1 MQKNYMTIDEQINF
15 LKTEKNLKFKS
26 EKLAKR
32 VLQEVGYYKLINAYK
47 IPFVVNNGVSN
58 QYIDDVY
65 FEDIYN
71 LYKFDTELKTI
82 VFEAATNVEINFK
95 SLLSEVISSQYGIK
109 DKIYLKKD
117 NFAPDT
123 GKADEYTFAQMKK
136 HIKDSIKKQIDNM
149 QPAIK
154 WYNDNYKYFPFWVV
168 VNVLTIGSVS
178 RIYGKMKD
186 SDKITVAKHYKLPY
200 DYLGSYIRHINL
212 VRNICAHNDVLYRY
226 KSINA
231 IPQKI
236 KNVKDLYDKLGI
248 LKNPKTGRYVKGSND
263 FFATMI
269 ILKLLLS
276 KENFNLFYTKFK
288 GLLSKLKRKLSPV
301 FYEKILDEMG
311 LPENWFEI
319 K

>member
-1 MQKNYMTIDEQINF
+1 MHKHYMTIDEQVNF
-15 LKTEKNLKFKS
+15 LKNEKKLKFKS

-47 IPFVVNNGVSN
+47 IPFIINN
-58 QYIDDVY
+58 QYLDNVY

-82 VFEAATNVEINFK
+82 VFEAATNIEINFK

-109 DKIYLKKD
+109 EKIYLKKE

-136 HIKDSIKKQIDNM
+136 HIKDSIKKQVDNM
-149 QPAIK
+149 QPAVK
-154 WYNDNYKYFPFWVV
+154 WYNENYKYFPFWVV
-168 VNVLTIGSVS
+168 VNILTIGSVS
-178 RIYGKMKD
+178 RIYGKLKD
-186 SDKITVAKHYKLPY
+186 SDKIIVAKNYKLPY

-212 VRNICAHNDVLYRY
+212 VRNICTHNDVLYRY
-226 KSINA
+226 KSINS

-236 KNVKDLYDKLGI
+236 KNVKDIYEKLGI
-248 LKNPKTGRYVKGSND
+248 LKNPKTGRYFKGSND
-263 FFATMI
+263 FLATI
-269 ILKLLLS
+269 IIFKLLLS

-288 GLLSKLKRKLSPV
+288 GLLSKLKKTLSPI

>member
-1 MQKNYMTIDEQINF
+1 MHKHYMTIDEQVNF
-15 LKTEKNLKFKS
+15 LKNEKKLKFKS

-47 IPFVVNNGVSN
+47 IPFIINN
-58 QYIDDVY
+58 QYLDNVY

-82 VFEAATNVEINFK
+82 VFEAATNIEINFK

-109 DKIYLKKD
+109 EKIYLKKE

-136 HIKDSIKKQIDNM
+136 HIKDSIKKQVDNM
-149 QPAIK
+149 QPAVK
-154 WYNDNYKYFPFWVV
+154 WYNENYKYFPFWVV
-168 VNVLTIGSVS
+168 VNILTIGSVS
-178 RIYGKMKD
+178 RIYGKLKD
-186 SDKITVAKHYKLPY
+186 YDKIIVAKNYKLPY

-212 VRNICAHNDVLYRY
+212 IRNICAHNDVLYRY
-226 KSINA
+226 KSINS

-236 KNVKDLYDKLGI
+236 KNVKDIYEKLGI
-248 LKNPKTGRYVKGSND
+248 LKNPKTGRYFKGSND
-263 FFATMI
+263 FLATI
-269 ILKLLLS
+269 IIFKLLLS

-288 GLLSKLKRKLSPV
+288 GLLSKLKKTLSPI

>member
-1 MQKNYMTIDEQINF
+1 MHKHYMTIDEQVNF
-15 LKTEKNLKFKS
+15 LKNEKKLKFKS

-47 IPFVVNNGVSN
+47 IPFIINN
-58 QYIDDVY
+58 QYLDKVY

-82 VFEAATNVEINFK
+82 VFEATTNIEINFK

-109 DKIYLKKD
+109 EKIYLKKE

-136 HIKDSIKKQIDNM
+136 HIKDSIKKQVDNM
-149 QPAIK
+149 QPAVK

-168 VNVLTIGSVS
+168 VNILTIGSVS
-178 RIYGKMKD
+178 RIYGKLKD
-186 SDKITVAKHYKLPY
+186 SDKIIVAKNYKLPHN
-200 DYLGSYIRHINL
+200 YLGSYIRHINL

-226 KSINA
+226 KSINS

-236 KNVKDLYDKLGI
+236 KNVKDIYEKLGI
-248 LKNPKTGRYVKGSND
+248 LKNPKTGRYLKGSND
-263 FFATMI
+263 FLATI
-269 ILKLLLS
+269 IIFKLLLS

-288 GLLSKLKRKLSPV
+288 GLLSKLKKTLSPI
-301 FYEKILDEMG
+301 FYEKILYEMG
-311 LPENWFEI
+311 IPENWLEI

>member
-1 MQKNYMTIDEQINF
+1 MTIDEQVNF
-15 LKTEKNLKFKS
+15 LKNEKKLKFKS

-47 IPFVVNNGVSN
+47 IPFIINN
-58 QYIDDVY
+58 QYLDNVY

-71 LYKFDTELKTI
+71 LYKFDIELKTI
-82 VFEAATNVEINFK
+82 VFEAATNIEINFK

-109 DKIYLKKD
+109 EKIYLKKE

-136 HIKDSIKKQIDNM
+136 HIKDSIKKQVDNM
-149 QPAIK
+149 QPAVK
-154 WYNDNYKYFPFWVV
+154 WYNENYKYFPFWVV
-168 VNVLTIGSVS
+168 VNILTIGSVS
-178 RIYGKMKD
+178 RIYGKLKD
-186 SDKITVAKHYKLPY
+186 SDKITVAKNYKLPY

-226 KSINA
+226 KSINS

-236 KNVKDLYDKLGI
+236 KNVKDIYEKLGI
-248 LKNPKTGRYVKGSND
+248 LKNPKTGRYFKGSND
-263 FFATMI
+263 FLATI
-269 ILKLLLS
+269 IIFKLLLS

-288 GLLSKLKRKLSPV
+288 GLLSKLKKTLSSI

>member
-1 MQKNYMTIDEQINF
+1 MTIDEQINF

-26 EKLAKR
+26 VKLAKR

-47 IPFVVNNGVSN
+47 IPFVVNNGANN

-109 DKIYLKKD
+109 DKIYLKKE

-123 GKADEYTFAQMKK
+123 GKADEYTFVQMKK
-136 HIKDSIKKQIDNM
+136 HIKDSIKKQVDNM

-154 WYNDNYKYFPFWVV
+154 WYNDKYQYFPFWVV

-178 RIYGKMKD
+178 RIYGKLKD
-186 SDKITVAKHYKLPY
+186 SDKITVAKNYKLPY

-226 KSINA
+226 KSINS

-236 KNVKDLYDKLGI
+236 KSVKDLYDKLCI
-248 LKNPKTGRYVKGSND
+248 LKNPKTGRYAKGSND
-263 FFATMI
+263 FFATII

-288 GLLSKLKRKLSPV
+288 GLLSKLKKTLSPV
-301 FYEKILDEMG
+301 FYDKILNEMG
-311 LPENWFEI
+311 LPENWNEI

>member
-1 MQKNYMTIDEQINF
+1 MHKHYMTIDEQVNF
-15 LKTEKNLKFKS
+15 LKNEKKLKFKS

-47 IPFVVNNGVSN
+47 IPFIINN
-58 QYIDDVY
+58 QYLDNVY

-82 VFEAATNVEINFK
+82 VFEAATNIEINFK

-109 DKIYLKKD
+109 EKIYLKKE

-136 HIKDSIKKQIDNM
+136 HIKDSIKKQVDNM
-149 QPAIK
+149 QPAVK
-154 WYNDNYKYFPFWVV
+154 WYNENYKYFPFWVV
-168 VNVLTIGSVS
+168 VNILTIGSVS
-178 RIYGKMKD
+178 RIYGKLKD
-186 SDKITVAKHYKLPY
+186 SDKIIVAKNYKLPY

-226 KSINA
+226 KSINS

-236 KNVKDLYDKLGI
+236 KNVKDIYEKLGI
-248 LKNPKTGRYVKGSND
+248 LKNPKTGRYFKGSND
-263 FFATMI
+263 FLATI
-269 ILKLLLS
+269 IIFKLLLS

-288 GLLSKLKRKLSPV
+288 GLLSKLKKTLSSI

>member
-1 MQKNYMTIDEQINF
+1 MTIDEQVNF
-15 LKTEKNLKFKS
+15 LKNEKKLKFKS

-32 VLQEVGYYKLINAYK
+32 VLQELGYYKLINAYK
-47 IPFVVNNGVSN
+47 IPFIINN
-58 QYIDDVY
+58 QYLDNVY

-82 VFEAATNVEINFK
+82 VFEAATNIEINFK

-109 DKIYLKKD
+109 EKIYLKKE

-136 HIKDSIKKQIDNM
+136 HIKDSIKKQVDNM
-149 QPAIK
+149 QPAVK
-154 WYNDNYKYFPFWVV
+154 WYNENYKYFPFWVV
-168 VNVLTIGSVS
+168 VNILTIGSVS
-178 RIYGKMKD
+178 RIYGKLKD
-186 SDKITVAKHYKLPY
+186 SDKIIVAKNYKLPY

-226 KSINA
+226 KSINS

-236 KNVKDLYDKLGI
+236 KNVKDIYEKLGI
-248 LKNPKTGRYVKGSND
+248 LKNPKTGRYFKGSND
-263 FFATMI
+263 FLATI
-269 ILKLLLS
+269 IIFKLLLS

-288 GLLSKLKRKLSPV
+288 GLLSKLKKTLSPI

>member
-1 MQKNYMTIDEQINF
+1 MTIDEQVNF
-15 LKTEKNLKFKS
+15 LKNEKKLKFKS

-47 IPFVVNNGVSN
+47 IPFIINN
-58 QYIDDVY
+58 QYLDNVY

-82 VFEAATNVEINFK
+82 VFEAATNIEINFK

-109 DKIYLKKD
+109 EKIYLKKE

-136 HIKDSIKKQIDNM
+136 HIKDSIKKQVDNM
-149 QPAIK
+149 QPAVK
-154 WYNDNYKYFPFWVV
+154 WYNENYKYFPFWVV
-168 VNVLTIGSVS
+168 VNILTIGSVS
-178 RIYGKMKD
+178 RIYGKLKD
-186 SDKITVAKHYKLPY
+186 SDKIIVAKNYKLPY

-226 KSINA
+226 KSINS

-236 KNVKDLYDKLGI
+236 KNVKDIYEKLGI
-248 LKNPKTGRYVKGSND
+248 LKNPKTGRYFKGSND
-263 FFATMI
+263 FLATI
-269 ILKLLLS
+269 IIFKLLLS

-288 GLLSKLKRKLSPV
+288 SLLSKLKKTLSPI

>member
-1 MQKNYMTIDEQINF
+1 MTIDEQVNF
-15 LKTEKNLKFKS
+15 LKNEKKLKFKS

-47 IPFVVNNGVSN
+47 IPFIINN
-58 QYIDDVY
+58 QYLDNVY

-82 VFEAATNVEINFK
+82 VFEAATNIEINFK

-109 DKIYLKKD
+109 EKIYLKKE

-136 HIKDSIKKQIDNM
+136 HIKDSIKKQVDNM
-149 QPAIK
+149 QHAVK
-154 WYNDNYKYFPFWVV
+154 WYNENYKYFPFWVV
-168 VNVLTIGSVS
+168 VNILTIGSVS
-178 RIYGKMKD
+178 RIYGKLKD
-186 SDKITVAKHYKLPY
+186 SDKIIVAKNYKLPY

-226 KSINA
+226 KSINS

-236 KNVKDLYDKLGI
+236 KNVKDIYEKLGI
-248 LKNPKTGRYVKGSND
+248 LKNPKTGRYFKGSND
-263 FFATMI
+263 FLATI
-269 ILKLLLS
+269 IIFKLLLS

-288 GLLSKLKRKLSPV
+288 GLLSKLKKTLSPI

>member
-1 MQKNYMTIDEQINF
+1 MHKHYMTIDEQVNF
-15 LKTEKNLKFKS
+15 LKNEKKLKFKS

-47 IPFVVNNGVSN
+47 IPFIINN
-58 QYIDDVY
+58 QYLDNVY

-82 VFEAATNVEINFK
+82 VFEAATNIEINFK

-109 DKIYLKKD
+109 EKIYLKKE
-117 NFAPDT
+117 NFAPDI

-136 HIKDSIKKQIDNM
+136 HIKDSIKKQVDNM
-149 QPAIK
+149 QPAVK
-154 WYNDNYKYFPFWVV
+154 WYNENYKYFPFWVV
-168 VNVLTIGSVS
+168 VNILTIGSVS
-178 RIYGKMKD
+178 RIYGKLKD
-186 SDKITVAKHYKLPY
+186 SDKIIVAKNYKLPY

-226 KSINA
+226 KSINS

-236 KNVKDLYDKLGI
+236 KNVKDIYEKLGI
-248 LKNPKTGRYVKGSND
+248 LKNPKTGRYFKGSND
-263 FFATMI
+263 FLATI
-269 ILKLLLS
+269 IIFKLLLS

-288 GLLSKLKRKLSPV
+288 GLLSKLKKTLSPI

>member
-1 MQKNYMTIDEQINF
+1 MHKHYMTIDEQVNF
-15 LKTEKNLKFKS
+15 LKNEKKLKFKS

-32 VLQEVGYYKLINAYK
+32 VLKEVGYYKLINAYK
-47 IPFVVNNGVSN
+47 IHFIINS
-58 QYIDDVY
+58 QYLDNVY

-71 LYKFDTELKTI
+71 LFKFDTELKTI
-82 VFEAATNVEINFK
+82 VFEAATNIEINFK
-95 SLLSEVISSQYGIK
+95 SLLSEVISSQYGTK
-109 DKIYLKKD
+109 EKIYLKKE

-136 HIKDSIKKQIDNM
+136 HIKDSIKKQVDNM
-149 QPAIK
+149 QPAVK

-168 VNVLTIGSVS
+168 VNILTIGSVS
-178 RIYGKMKD
+178 RIYGKLKD
-186 SDKITVAKHYKLPY
+186 SDKMTVAKNYKLPY

-226 KSINA
+226 KSINS

-236 KNVKDLYDKLGI
+236 KNVKDIYEKLGI
-248 LKNPKTGRYVKGSND
+248 LKNPKTGRYLKGSND
-263 FFATMI
+263 FLATI
-269 ILKLLLS
+269 IIFKLLLS

-288 GLLSKLKRKLSPV
+288 GLLSKLKKTLSPI

>member
-1 MQKNYMTIDEQINF
+1 MTIDEQVNF
-15 LKTEKNLKFKS
+15 LKNEKKLKFKS

-47 IPFVVNNGVSN
+47 IPFIINN
-58 QYIDDVY
+58 QYLDNVY

-82 VFEAATNVEINFK
+82 VFEAATNIEINFK

-109 DKIYLKKD
+109 EKIYLKKE

-136 HIKDSIKKQIDNM
+136 HIKDSIKKQVDNM
-149 QPAIK
+149 QPAVK
-154 WYNDNYKYFPFWVV
+154 WYNENYKYFPFWVV
-168 VNVLTIGSVS
+168 VNILTIGSVS
-178 RIYGKMKD
+178 RIYGKLKD
-186 SDKITVAKHYKLPY
+186 SDKIIVAKNYKLPY

-226 KSINA
+226 KSINS

-236 KNVKDLYDKLGI
+236 KNVKDIYEKLGI
-248 LKNPKTGRYVKGSND
+248 LKNPKTGRYFKGSND
-263 FFATMI
+263 FLATI
-269 ILKLLLS
+269 IIFKLLLS

-288 GLLSKLKRKLSPV
+288 GLLSKLKKTLSPI

>member
-1 MQKNYMTIDEQINF
+1 MHKHYMTIDEQVNF
-15 LKTEKNLKFKS
+15 LKNEKKLKFKS

-47 IPFVVNNGVSN
+47 IPFIINN
-58 QYIDDVY
+58 QYLDNVY

-109 DKIYLKKD
+109 EKIYLKKE

-136 HIKDSIKKQIDNM
+136 HIKDSIKKQVDNM
-149 QPAIK
+149 QPAVK

-168 VNVLTIGSVS
+168 VNILTIGSVS
-178 RIYGKMKD
+178 RIYGKLKD
-186 SDKITVAKHYKLPY
+186 SYKIIVAKNYKLPHN
-200 DYLGSYIRHINL
+200 YLGSYIRHINL

-226 KSINA
+226 KSINS

-236 KNVKDLYDKLGI
+236 KNVKDIYEKLGI
-248 LKNPKTGRYVKGSND
+248 LKNPKTGRYLKGSND
-263 FFATMI
+263 FLATI
-269 ILKLLLS
+269 IIFKLLLN

-288 GLLSKLKRKLSPV
+288 GLLSKLKKTLSPI
-301 FYEKILDEMG
+301 FYEKILNEMG

>member
-47 IPFVVNNGVSN
+47 IPFVVNNGTNN

-71 LYKFDTELKTI
+71 LYKFDIELKTI

-109 DKIYLKKD
+109 DKIYLKKE

-123 GKADEYTFAQMKK
+123 GEADEYTFAQMKK
-136 HIKDSIKKQIDNM
+136 HIKNSIKKQIDNM

-154 WYNDNYKYFPFWVV
+154 WYNDKYKYFPFWVV
-168 VNVLTIGSVS
+168 ANILTIGSVS
-178 RIYGKMKD
+178 RIYGKLKD
-186 SDKITVAKHYKLPY
+186 SDKIIVAKHYKLPY

-226 KSINA
+226 KSINS

-248 LKNPKTGRYVKGSND
+248 LKNPKTGRYSTGSND
-263 FFATMI
+263 FLATII

-288 GLLSKLKRKLSPV
+288 GLLSKLKKTLNPV
-301 FYEKILDEMG
+301 FYDKILNEMG
-311 LPENWFEI
+311 LPENWNEI

>member
-1 MQKNYMTIDEQINF
+1 MTIDEQVNF
-15 LKTEKNLKFKS
+15 LKNEKKLKFKS

-47 IPFVVNNGVSN
+47 IPFIINN
-58 QYIDDVY
+58 QYLDNVY

-82 VFEAATNVEINFK
+82 VFEAATNIEINFK

-109 DKIYLKKD
+109 EKIYLKKE

-136 HIKDSIKKQIDNM
+136 HIKDSIKKQVDNM
-149 QPAIK
+149 QPAVK

-168 VNVLTIGSVS
+168 VNILTIGSVS
-178 RIYGKMKD
+178 RIYGKLKD
-186 SDKITVAKHYKLPY
+186 SDKIIVAKNYKLPY

-226 KSINA
+226 KSINS

-236 KNVKDLYDKLGI
+236 KNVKDIYEKLGI
-248 LKNPKTGRYVKGSND
+248 LKNPKTGRYFKGSND
-263 FFATMI
+263 FLATI
-269 ILKLLLS
+269 IIFKLLLS

-288 GLLSKLKRKLSPV
+288 GLLSKLKKTLSPI

>member
-1 MQKNYMTIDEQINF
+1 MHKHYMTIDEQVNF
-15 LKTEKNLKFKS
+15 LKNEKKLKFKS

-47 IPFVVNNGVSN
+47 IPFIINN
-58 QYIDDVY
+58 QYLDNVY

-71 LYKFDTELKTI
+71 LYKFDIELKTI
-82 VFEAATNVEINFK
+82 VFEAATNIEINFK

-109 DKIYLKKD
+109 EKIYLKKE

-136 HIKDSIKKQIDNM
+136 HIKDSIKKQVDNM
-149 QPAIK
+149 QPAVK
-154 WYNDNYKYFPFWVV
+154 WYNENYKYFPFWVV
-168 VNVLTIGSVS
+168 VNILTIGSVS
-178 RIYGKMKD
+178 RIYGKLKD
-186 SDKITVAKHYKLPY
+186 SDKITVAKNYKLPY

-226 KSINA
+226 KSINS

-236 KNVKDLYDKLGI
+236 KNVKDIYEKLGI
-248 LKNPKTGRYVKGSND
+248 LKNPKTGRYFKGSND
-263 FFATMI
+263 FLATI
-269 ILKLLLS
+269 IIFKLLLS

-288 GLLSKLKRKLSPV
+288 GLLSKLKKTLSSI

>member
-1 MQKNYMTIDEQINF
+1 MTIDEQANF
-15 LKTEKNLKFKS
+15 LKNEKKLKFKS

-47 IPFVVNNGVSN
+47 IPFIINN
-58 QYIDDVY
+58 QYLDNVY

-71 LYKFDTELKTI
+71 LYKFDIELKTI
-82 VFEAATNVEINFK
+82 VFEAATNIEINFK

-109 DKIYLKKD
+109 EKIYLKKE

-136 HIKDSIKKQIDNM
+136 HIKDSIKKQVDNM
-149 QPAIK
+149 QPAVK

-168 VNVLTIGSVS
+168 VNILTIGSVS
-178 RIYGKMKD
+178 RIYGKLKD
-186 SDKITVAKHYKLPY
+186 SDKIMVAKNYKLPY

-226 KSINA
+226 KSINS

-236 KNVKDLYDKLGI
+236 KNVKDIYEKLGI
-248 LKNPKTGRYVKGSND
+248 LKNPKTGRYFKGSND
-263 FFATMI
+263 FLATI
-269 ILKLLLS
+269 IIFKLLLS

-288 GLLSKLKRKLSPV
+288 GLLSKLKKTLSPI

>member
-1 MQKNYMTIDEQINF
+1 MTIDEQVNF
-15 LKTEKNLKFKS
+15 LKNEKKLKFKS

-47 IPFVVNNGVSN
+47 IPFIINN
-58 QYIDDVY
+58 QYLDNVY

-82 VFEAATNVEINFK
+82 VFEAATNIEINFK

-109 DKIYLKKD
+109 EKIYLKKE

-136 HIKDSIKKQIDNM
+136 HIKDSIKKQVDNM
-149 QPAIK
+149 QPAVK
-154 WYNDNYKYFPFWVV
+154 WYNENYKYFPFWVV
-168 VNVLTIGSVS
+168 VNILTIGSVS
-178 RIYGKMKD
+178 RIYGKLKD
-186 SDKITVAKHYKLPY
+186 SDKIIVAKNYKLPY

-226 KSINA
+226 KSINS

-236 KNVKDLYDKLGI
+236 KNVKDIYEKLGI
-248 LKNPKTGRYVKGSND
+248 LKNPKTGRYFKGSND
-263 FFATMI
+263 FLATI
-269 ILKLLLS
+269 IIFKLLLS

-288 GLLSKLKRKLSPV
+288 GLLSKLKKTLSSI

>member
-1 MQKNYMTIDEQINF
+1 M
-15 LKTEKNLKFKS
+15 
-26 EKLAKR
+26 
-32 VLQEVGYYKLINAYK
+32 
-47 IPFVVNNGVSN
+47 
-58 QYIDDVY
+58 Y

-82 VFEAATNVEINFK
+82 VFEAATNIEINFK

-109 DKIYLKKD
+109 EKIYLKKE

-136 HIKDSIKKQIDNM
+136 HIKDSIKKQVDNM
-149 QPAIK
+149 QPAVK

-168 VNVLTIGSVS
+168 VNILTIGSVS
-178 RIYGKMKD
+178 RIYGKLKD
-186 SDKITVAKHYKLPY
+186 SDKIIVVKNYKLPY

-226 KSINA
+226 KSINS

-236 KNVKDLYDKLGI
+236 KNVKDIYKKLGI
-248 LKNPKTGRYVKGSND
+248 LKNPKTGRYFKGSND
-263 FFATMI
+263 FLATI
-269 ILKLLLS
+269 IIFKLLLS
-276 KENFNLFYTKFK
+276 KKNFNLFYTKFK
-288 GLLSKLKRKLSPV
+288 GLLSKLKKTLSPI

>member
-1 MQKNYMTIDEQINF
+1 MHKHYMTIDEQVNF
-15 LKTEKNLKFKS
+15 LKNEKKLKFKS

-47 IPFVVNNGVSN
+47 IPFIINN
-58 QYIDDVY
+58 QYLDNVY

-82 VFEAATNVEINFK
+82 VFEAATNIEINFK

-109 DKIYLKKD
+109 EKIYLKKE

-136 HIKDSIKKQIDNM
+136 HIKDSIKKQVDNM
-149 QPAIK
+149 QPAVK

-168 VNVLTIGSVS
+168 VNILTIGSVS
-178 RIYGKMKD
+178 RIYGKLKD
-186 SDKITVAKHYKLPY
+186 SDKITVAKNYKLPHN
-200 DYLGSYIRHINL
+200 YLGSYIRHINL

-226 KSINA
+226 KSINS

-236 KNVKDLYDKLGI
+236 KNVKDIYEKLGI
-248 LKNPKTGRYVKGSND
+248 LKNPKTGRYFKGSND
-263 FFATMI
+263 FLATI
-269 ILKLLLS
+269 IIFKLLLS

-288 GLLSKLKRKLSPV
+288 GLLSKLKKTLSPI

>member
-109 DKIYLKKD
+109 DKKYLKKE

-288 GLLSKLKRKLSPV
+288 GLLSKLKRTLSPV
-301 FYEKILDEMG
+301 FYDKILDEMG

>member
-1 MQKNYMTIDEQINF
+1 MHKHYMTIDEQVNF
-15 LKTEKNLKFKS
+15 LKNEKKLKFKS

-47 IPFVVNNGVSN
+47 IPFIINN
-58 QYIDDVY
+58 QYLDNVY

-82 VFEAATNVEINFK
+82 VFEAATNIEINFK

-109 DKIYLKKD
+109 EKIYLKKE

-123 GKADEYTFAQMKK
+123 GKADEYTFSQMKK
-136 HIKDSIKKQIDNM
+136 HIKDSIKKQVDNM
-149 QPAIK
+149 QPAVK

-168 VNVLTIGSVS
+168 VNILTIGSVS
-178 RIYGKMKD
+178 RIYGKLKD
-186 SDKITVAKHYKLPY
+186 SDKITVAKNYKLPHN
-200 DYLGSYIRHINL
+200 YLGSYIRHINL

-226 KSINA
+226 KSINS

-236 KNVKDLYDKLGI
+236 KNVKDIYEKLGI
-248 LKNPKTGRYVKGSND
+248 LKNPKTGRYLKGSND
-263 FFATMI
+263 FLATI
-269 ILKLLLS
+269 IIFKLLLS

-288 GLLSKLKRKLSPV
+288 GLLSKLKKTLSPI

>member
-1 MQKNYMTIDEQINF
+1 MTIDEQVNF
-15 LKTEKNLKFKS
+15 LKNEKKLKFKS

-32 VLQEVGYYKLINAYK
+32 VLLEVGYYKLINAYK
-47 IPFVVNNGVSN
+47 IPFIINN
-58 QYIDDVY
+58 QYLDNVY

-82 VFEAATNVEINFK
+82 VFEAATNIEINFK

-109 DKIYLKKD
+109 EKIYLKKE

-136 HIKDSIKKQIDNM
+136 HIKDSIKKQVDNM
-149 QPAIK
+149 QPAVK

-168 VNVLTIGSVS
+168 VNILTIGSVS
-178 RIYGKMKD
+178 RIYGKLKD
-186 SDKITVAKHYKLPY
+186 SDKIIVAKNYKLPY

-226 KSINA
+226 KSINS

-236 KNVKDLYDKLGI
+236 KNVKDIYEKLGI
-248 LKNPKTGRYVKGSND
+248 LKNSKAGRYFKGSND
-263 FFATMI
+263 FLATI
-269 ILKLLLS
+269 IIFKLLLS

-288 GLLSKLKRKLSPV
+288 GLLSKLKKTLSPI

>member
-1 MQKNYMTIDEQINF
+1 MSIDEQINF
-15 LKTEKNLKFKS
+15 LKTEKNLKFKN
-26 EKLAKR
+26 EKLAR
-32 VLQEVGYYKLINAYK
+32 IVLQEVGYYKLINAYK
-47 IPFVVNNGVSN
+47 IPFVVKNGVN
-58 QYIDDVY
+58 YQYIDNVY

-109 DKIYLKKD
+109 DKIYLKKE

-123 GKADEYTFAQMKK
+123 GKDDEYTFAQMKK
-136 HIKDSIKKQIDNM
+136 HIKDSIKKQVDNM

-154 WYNDNYKYFPFWVV
+154 WYNDKYKYFPFWVV

-178 RIYGKMKD
+178 RIYGKLKD
-186 SDKITVAKHYKLPY
+186 ADKITIAKNYKLPY

-226 KSINA
+226 KSINS

-248 LKNPKTGRYVKGSND
+248 VKNPRTGRYVKGSND
-263 FFATMI
+263 FLATII

-276 KENFNLFYTKFK
+276 KENFNLFYTKLK
-288 GLLSKLKRKLSPV
+288 GLLSKLKKTLSLE
-301 FYEKILDEMG
+301 FYEKILNEMG
-311 LPENWFEI
+311 LPENWNEL

>member
-1 MQKNYMTIDEQINF
+1 MTIDEQVNF
-15 LKTEKNLKFKS
+15 LKNEKKLKFKS

-47 IPFVVNNGVSN
+47 IPFIINN
-58 QYIDDVY
+58 QYLDNVY

-82 VFEAATNVEINFK
+82 VFEAATNIEINFK

-109 DKIYLKKD
+109 EKIYLKKE

-136 HIKDSIKKQIDNM
+136 HIKDSIKKQVDNM
-149 QPAIK
+149 QPAVK
-154 WYNDNYKYFPFWVV
+154 WYNENYKYFPFWVV
-168 VNVLTIGSVS
+168 VNILTIGSVS
-178 RIYGKMKD
+178 RIYGKLKD
-186 SDKITVAKHYKLPY
+186 SDKMTVAKNYKLPY

-226 KSINA
+226 KSINS

-236 KNVKDLYDKLGI
+236 KNVKDIYEKLGI
-248 LKNPKTGRYVKGSND
+248 LKNPKTGRYFKGSND
-263 FFATMI
+263 FLATI
-269 ILKLLLS
+269 IIFKLLLS

-288 GLLSKLKRKLSPV
+288 GLLSKLKKTLSPI

>member
-1 MQKNYMTIDEQINF
+1 MTIDEQVNF
-15 LKTEKNLKFKS
+15 LKNEKKLKFKS

-47 IPFVVNNGVSN
+47 IPFIINN
-58 QYIDDVY
+58 QYLDNVY

-71 LYKFDTELKTI
+71 LYKFDIELKTI
-82 VFEAATNVEINFK
+82 VFEAATNIEINFK

-109 DKIYLKKD
+109 EKIYLKKE

-136 HIKDSIKKQIDNM
+136 HIKDSIKKQVDNM
-149 QPAIK
+149 QPAVK

-168 VNVLTIGSVS
+168 VNILTIGSVS
-178 RIYGKMKD
+178 RIYGKLKD
-186 SDKITVAKHYKLPY
+186 SDKIIVAKNYKLPY

-226 KSINA
+226 KSINS

-236 KNVKDLYDKLGI
+236 KNVKDIYEKLGI
-248 LKNPKTGRYVKGSND
+248 LKNPKTGRYFKGSND
-263 FFATMI
+263 FLATI
-269 ILKLLLS
+269 IIFKLLLS

-288 GLLSKLKRKLSPV
+288 GLLSKLEKTLSPI

>member
-1 MQKNYMTIDEQINF
+1 MTIDEQVNF
-15 LKTEKNLKFKS
+15 LKNEKKLKFKS

-47 IPFVVNNGVSN
+47 IPFTINN
-58 QYIDDVY
+58 QYLDNVY

-82 VFEAATNVEINFK
+82 VFEAATNIEINFK

-109 DKIYLKKD
+109 EKIYLKKE

-136 HIKDSIKKQIDNM
+136 HIKDSIKKQVDNM
-149 QPAIK
+149 QPAVK
-154 WYNDNYKYFPFWVV
+154 WYNENYKYFPFWVV
-168 VNVLTIGSVS
+168 VNILTIGSVS
-178 RIYGKMKD
+178 RIYGKLKD
-186 SDKITVAKHYKLPY
+186 SDKIIVAKNYKLPY

-226 KSINA
+226 KSINS

-236 KNVKDLYDKLGI
+236 KNVKDIYEKLGI
-248 LKNPKTGRYVKGSND
+248 LKNPKTGRYFKGSND
-263 FFATMI
+263 FLATI
-269 ILKLLLS
+269 IIFKLLLS

-288 GLLSKLKRKLSPV
+288 GLLSKLKKTLSPI

>member
-1 MQKNYMTIDEQINF
+1 MHKHYMTIDEQVNF
-15 LKTEKNLKFKS
+15 LKNEKKLKFKS

-47 IPFVVNNGVSN
+47 IPFIINN
-58 QYIDDVY
+58 QYLDNVY

-71 LYKFDTELKTI
+71 LYKFDIELKTI
-82 VFEAATNVEINFK
+82 VFEAATNIEINFK

-109 DKIYLKKD
+109 EKIYLKKE

-136 HIKDSIKKQIDNM
+136 HIKDSIKKQVDNM
-149 QPAIK
+149 QPAVK
-154 WYNDNYKYFPFWVV
+154 WYNENYKYFPFWVV
-168 VNVLTIGSVS
+168 VNILTIGSVS
-178 RIYGKMKD
+178 RIYGKLKD
-186 SDKITVAKHYKLPY
+186 SDKITVAKNYKLPY

-226 KSINA
+226 KSINS

-236 KNVKDLYDKLGI
+236 KNVKDIYEKLGI
-248 LKNPKTGRYVKGSND
+248 LKNPKTGRYFKGSND
-263 FFATMI
+263 FLATI
-269 ILKLLLS
+269 IIFKLLLS

-288 GLLSKLKRKLSPV
+288 GLLSKLKKTLSPI